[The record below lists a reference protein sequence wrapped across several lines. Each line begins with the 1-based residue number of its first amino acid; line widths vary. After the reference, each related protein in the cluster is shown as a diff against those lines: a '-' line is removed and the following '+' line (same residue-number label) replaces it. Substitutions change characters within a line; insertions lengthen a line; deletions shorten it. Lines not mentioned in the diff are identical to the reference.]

1 MVTVKTPL
9 TMIYNF
15 DGNLTRLIEVL
26 VTDPHSS
33 GFTETEVLNK
43 LHDSAE
49 ECYNSYV
56 SAFGKSEGRQNRST
70 RTFYIH
76 AFDCSL
82 NLGLM
87 SEGAF
92 ERKLQGQSIC
102 EDHFNQPQL
111 YGKKLFNRDTP
122 LTWDEFLR
130 VFILCCFTVSVTSE
144 ENNSIISRDGEVSH
158 PYINY
163 QNLPLCRNWNGTKDR
178 RRKQYY
184 LSGNKPT
191 FESFESLV
199 QFPTYHQE
207 YVS

>member
-1 MVTVKTPL
+1 
-9 TMIYNF
+9 MIYNF
-15 DGNLTRLIEVL
+15 NGNLTELIEDL
-26 VTDPHSS
+26 VTDPLSTS
-33 GFTETEVLNK
+33 FTERETLNK
-43 LHDSAE
+43 LHDSAQ
-49 ECYNSYV
+49 ECYDSYL
-56 SAFGKSEGRQNRST
+56 SSFDKSEGRQNRST

-87 SEGAF
+87 SEDAF
-92 ERKLQGQSIC
+92 QRKLKGQSVC

-111 YGKKLFNRDTP
+111 YGKKLFKRDTP

-144 ENNSIISRDGEVSH
+144 ENTSIISRDGEVSH

-163 QNLPLCRNWNGTKDR
+163 QNIPLCFNWDGSRDR

-184 LSGNKPT
+184 LSGNRPV
-191 FESFESLV
+191 FDNIESLIK
-199 QFPTYHQE
+199 FPEYHQE
-207 YVS
+207 YIA

>member
-1 MVTVKTPL
+1 MLTLKTSML
-9 TMIYNF
+9 YDFN
-15 DGNLTRLIEVL
+15 GNLTDLIEVL
-26 VTDPHSS
+26 VEDPHAS

-49 ECYNSYV
+49 ECYDSYM
-56 SAFGKSEGRQNRST
+56 SAFKNSAGRQNRST

-92 ERKLQGQSIC
+92 ERKLQGKTLC

-111 YGKKLFNRDTP
+111 YGKKLFNRENP

-144 ENNSIISRDGEVSH
+144 ENNSIIARDGEVSH

-163 QNLPLCRNWNGTKDR
+163 QDLPLCRNWDGSRN
-178 RRKQYY
+178 RKLKKEY
-184 LSGNKPT
+184 LSGSSRPV

-207 YVS
+207 YVTT

>member
-1 MVTVKTPL
+1 
-9 TMIYNF
+9 MIYNF
-15 DGNLTRLIEVL
+15 DGNLTELIEVL
-26 VTDPHSS
+26 VRDPHSS

-49 ECYNSYV
+49 ECYDSYL
-56 SAFGKSEGRQNRST
+56 SAFDKSEGRQNRST

-92 ERKLQGQSIC
+92 NRKLRGQSVC

-111 YGKKLFNRDTP
+111 YGKKLFNRRDTP

-144 ENNSIISRDGEVSH
+144 ENSSIISRDGEVSH

-163 QNLPLCRNWNGTKDR
+163 QNLPLCFNWNGSKDR
-178 RRKQYY
+178 RRKLDHIQGFN
-184 LSGNKPT
+184 LP
-191 FESFESLV
+191 SFESIENLIE
-199 QFPTYHQE
+199 FPTYHQSFISE
-207 YVS
+207 GV